1 MENFDLKYEFMVEID
16 LSMPMSQEFISLIPE
31 QRALINKLFTDKII
45 TSYSVSVE
53 NGKLWTT
60 MISESENEVAEI
72 LMDFP
77 IIEYCEY
84 KIFKLAFHNNAGFTV
99 PQFSLN

>member
-1 MENFDLKYEFMVEID
+1 MDNNNLKYEFMVEID
-16 LSMPMSQEFISLIPE
+16 LPMPFSNEFISLIPE
-31 QRALINKLFTDKII
+31 QRAVITKLFSDKLL
-45 TSYSVSVE
+45 TSYSVSLE
-53 NGKLWTT
+53 HGKLWTT
-60 MISESENEVAEI
+60 IIAETDNEVADI

-84 KIFKLAFHNNAGFTV
+84 KIFRLAFHNNSGFII

>member
-1 MENFDLKYEFMVEID
+1 MNNKLKYEFMVEID
-16 LSMPMSQEFISLIPE
+16 LPQAMTEEFISLIPE
-31 QRALINKLFTDKII
+31 QRSVVSELLSDKVL
-45 TSYSVSVE
+45 TSYSVSLE
-53 NGKLWTT
+53 SRKLWTT
-60 MISESENEVAEI
+60 IIGESENDIAEV

-84 KIFKLAFHNNAGFTV
+84 KIFRLTFHNNAGFII